1 MAVQKYL
8 YTERKTLKNI
18 IDEVIK
24 IIYFIGVWSK
34 AQFSITKCNKIK
46 SNFQN
51 INIVI
56 SQLIL
61 LFVTHAV
68 FRE

>member
-1 MAVQKYL
+1 M
-8 YTERKTLKNI
+8 I

-24 IIYFIGVWSK
+24 IIYFIGVRSK

-46 SNFQN
+46 SNLQN

-56 SQLIL
+56 FQTYIV
-61 LFVTHAV
+61 FVTHAV